1 MIVLE
6 VISRT
11 IETMNGQ
18 KFQKYRLKVRLEDSI
33 FETDGFTFDLETC
46 IQQGDIIE
54 NMQVIGK
61 VSGAELCRLY
71 YETRAKETEDKHIVR
86 EKPKEVL
93 KKRDIVHE
101 NEQLSLF

>member
-6 VISRT
+6 VISRR
-11 IETMNGQ
+11 IESMNGQ
-18 KFQKYRLKVRLEDSI
+18 KFQKCRLKIKLEDSI

-54 NMQVIGK
+54 NMQVVWR
-61 VSGAELCRLY
+61 VSGAELCKIY
-71 YETRAKETEDKHIVR
+71 YETRARETEEKHIVH
-86 EKPKEVL
+86 EKPKEIV
-93 KKRDIVHE
+93 KKCDIVHE